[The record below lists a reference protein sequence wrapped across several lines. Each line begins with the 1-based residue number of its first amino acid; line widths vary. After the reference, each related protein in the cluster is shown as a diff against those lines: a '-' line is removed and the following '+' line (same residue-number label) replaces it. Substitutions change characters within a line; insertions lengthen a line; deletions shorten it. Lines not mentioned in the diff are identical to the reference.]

1 MKLLALTLC
10 LGLCAAPALADDVAE
25 IDTASMDEALKT
37 LDGEHAE
44 GDHADGAHGD
54 GHGEGHHEE
63 GLPMPLIS
71 TATASLIVFL
81 IFAGL
86 LAKFAWGPLMDGL
99 SQREQNI
106 RGAIVEAQ
114 KARDDAKAMLAEHTK
129 RMEGVDAEVKEIIA
143 EARRDAD
150 HTATEI
156 KEKAAAEAEA
166 TKSRAIAE
174 IERAKDAAIVELATR
189 ERDLIADATETVL
202 GRAITEDDRKR
213 LIDDALSQFGQS
225 A

>member
-1 MKLLALTLC
+1 
-10 LGLCAAPALADDVAE
+10 
-25 IDTASMDEALKT
+25 
-37 LDGEHAE
+37 
-44 GDHADGAHGD
+44 
-54 GHGEGHHEE
+54 
-63 GLPMPLIS
+63 MPLLS

-143 EARRDAD
+143 EARRDAE

-166 TKSRAIAE
+166 TKTRAIAE

>member
-10 LGLCAAPALADDVAE
+10 LGLCAAPAFADDVAE
-25 IDTASMDEALKT
+25 IDTASMDEALET

-44 GDHADGAHGD
+44 GDHAGDAHGD

-143 EARRDAD
+143 EARRDAE
-150 HTATEI
+150 HTANEI